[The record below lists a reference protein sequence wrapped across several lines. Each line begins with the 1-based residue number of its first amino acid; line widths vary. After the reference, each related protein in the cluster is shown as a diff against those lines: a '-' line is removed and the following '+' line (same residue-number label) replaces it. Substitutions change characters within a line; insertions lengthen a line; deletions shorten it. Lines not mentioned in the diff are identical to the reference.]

1 MFQREQNRCQKSLR
15 DSSIAVIRGN
25 PQGTFRHSAL
35 TGSAEF
41 VTFLRER
48 GITFRLVTNNA
59 TLTPSQYVDKL
70 AAMGIEVQPDEVFTS
85 ALATGMYL
93 KAHRGATRT
102 ALVVGET
109 GLRTAVGD
117 AGLRL
122 VDEGGD
128 WVVVG
133 LDRTATYEK
142 LAAAAL
148 ALEGGAHFVGS
159 NPDTS
164 FPTERG
170 LVPGAGAL
178 LAALRATTGLE
189 PVVIGKPQ
197 PTMLR
202 LAMKALDGS
211 LEDTAM
217 LGDRLDTDIG
227 AAAAM
232 DMRSILV
239 LTGVSQRSDLESSPY
254 RPDLV
259 VEDLPRLMAHWTD
272 R

>member
-1 MFQREQNRCQKSLR
+1 VRPPLDRIRTLLIDLDGVLYRGNTALPGAEKFIASLR
-15 DSSIAVIRGN
+15 G
-25 PQGTFRHSAL
+25 
-35 TGSAEF
+35 
-41 VTFLRER
+41 R
-48 GITFRLVTNNA
+48 GIAFRLVTNNA
-59 TLTPSQYVDKL
+59 TLTPQQYVEKL
-70 AAMGIEVQPDEVFTS
+70 AAMGVEVEPGEVFTS

-93 KAHRGATRT
+93 RDHREGTET

-109 GLRTAVGD
+109 GLRQAVSES
-117 AGLRL
+117 GLRL

-148 ALEGGAHFVGS
+148 ALERGARFVGS

-178 LAALRATTGLE
+178 LAALTATTGRA

-197 PTMLR
+197 PLMLE
-202 LAMKALDGS
+202 LAMRDAGGTLQ
-211 LEDTAM
+211 DTAM
-217 LGDRLDTDIG
+217 LGDRLDTDI
-227 AAAAM
+227 AAAERVGM
-232 DMRSILV
+232 PSILV
-239 LTGVSQRSDLESSPY
+239 LTGVSTRADLAGTATP
-254 RPDLV
+254 PDLV
-259 VEDLPRLMAHWTD
+259 VESLPELMDLLSVK
-272 R
+272 